1 MNVMLPA
8 GATLKRAPE
17 EAPTIRLPQGA
28 VLKTGGENVQPAP
41 QTVDLAP
48 QPAPPISLPAG
59 ASRLREIG
67 TPSPL
72 TIGGGQVQGQ
82 SSDQSTPFYLGGAST
97 NPQPDDGHDSWMTL
111 GAKVVQNA
119 PDMIQQS
126 VGGLLRGIG
135 EMPLAA
141 PVPGAESWPEFQK
154 EQAVHQ
160 ERVAAPGGLDD
171 LGARIYGD
179 ASTELAANAPNVD
192 PNSLKRYAY
201 DITQGIVQMGPM
213 LAASMATKSPAIG
226 LSMMAGQVGGQEYGQ
241 SRADGRTP
249 AQSAGDAGFYALAET
264 IPETIPLGI
273 LMKPGQ
279 RFLTRT
285 LKSAGAEGVQ
295 EMFTQILQTGYD
307 AGVIGEDMTWGEAI
321 RQVIDAGIVGTGVGG
336 GLAVASH
343 PFAGAG
349 EAAPVEAPLQP
360 EIPLQVQTS
369 PAAQPDAPAGVEP
382 PPFPN
387 EPLQIAPESIAVEP
401 TDDVVLPE
409 GAVLADT
416 IIPAPPVE
424 DVPQIEANTTRPEL
438 SALLDDPRPLAEI
451 KAEHEAAQNWTP
463 TADWQDVPVGAQVGP
478 DIEVRETDAGQQARV
493 APPQGS
499 REAPVALDTPEAV
512 NLGAERTVEPTP
524 AQAKA
529 GNYPKRH
536 LKWNG
541 LDLTI
546 ETEAGQERTGIDPSG
561 KPWSVTMPAPYG
573 YVKRTEGAD
582 GDHIDIYVGPQP
594 ASPSVFI
601 VDQIEPQTKGHD
613 EHKVMLGYPDAKTAM
628 ENYHAAF
635 SDGSGPQRVG
645 AITQMTVQEFK
656 GWLAN
661 ADTTKPLSY
670 EKPVEPEAPAVL
682 PHEARADI
690 NRLVLSTKK
699 PINPAIIAKRLKVD
713 EALVRRHL
721 LNMATSESSPIR
733 AKTTLEGKSTFV
745 RKPKLGPLSLMQ
757 FIASKGGL
765 RDEAGELKAR
775 DLDKKFLPGFGKLV
789 RPNGLSFDDAR
800 ELAEEA
806 GYIRSSQLNSTS
818 SINDFLDALDTE
830 IRGTKVHAAEDIHE
844 VADRESVRVADEM
857 RDRYG
862 DGAKEIKALAKE
874 HGIVLD
880 DDTAL
885 YAAYLV
891 EAERM
896 SEAGAITIA
905 FGETAISY
913 ADNLAMS
920 AQGFGLTDGRE
931 IPFSEYSELD
941 ANEAQNRETVPRDEQ
956 GQEIRDEAPRDE
968 PRAEPV
974 ARQEPAQPSSVP
986 AGIETGAAPESPP
999 VRAEPRPDQ
1008 RNERGAGEEV
1018 TPDKGQPQRT
1028 ASWILKDKTTGEVVM
1043 ETFDRK
1049 KVDALNTDK
1058 YVAVPIQ
1065 EHLASLNAPKAE
1077 PTVEKTEAGQQTVIS
1092 GAEKISDK
1100 SLAERKMAGG
1110 KRAAV
1115 AQKPAD
1121 DGLFDTGARKQGDL
1135 LDAVKAAPE
1144 PNAEST
1150 PVPQQDH
1157 APREDAAPKAAA
1169 SIKSLSDLDAIAS
1182 RVGDGDMTA
1191 DEARALF
1198 DQTVA
1203 AKEALVADLGSK
1215 TKAQLQKYVG
1225 ARYQNERK
1233 DKMVKAAFDELL
1245 STFHVKGGFSWSPF
1259 TETYEDALKRAVGA
1273 QTDADFKAYADRLA
1287 ARKAEVQQTLT
1298 DPQTIPQFET
1308 FIRTRGRAKLTAEQR
1323 ARYDDL
1329 VAEATRAAAER
1340 GKAASATIKKV
1351 ETDATMKMVETKHT
1365 KKGHDLFVVQMSDR
1379 VSPEK
1384 YKELSSASK
1393 KLGGYYS
1400 SYAKDGAV
1408 PGFQFVTKDAAEKFM
1423 ALQEG
1428 DVSRLDEMEA
1438 HDERIKGNVI
1448 ERLRAMA
1455 ERMGET
1461 ADASL
1466 NSDRKVNTDR
1476 RARMAAGAEA
1486 RAEADKAMA
1495 ATMLNLADAIA
1506 DGNVRNL
1513 EGIRS
1518 RQDIETLDSLL
1529 RRARVEWA
1537 REEQKTTG
1545 KRFEELKDTPITPE
1559 MVDKA
1564 SYPWPYAHRETAMT
1578 IATAVENTNGLK
1590 RMAIALKKAAKD
1602 AEKRGDWRVVGGSIG
1617 AREML
1622 KETATGALKNDR
1634 VKWEAKTVLD
1644 GFDDFNRVQ
1653 RMGLTNPASMRAA
1666 LREFLEYRGSA
1677 KKADPLKAAERA
1689 LIGRKIAGYFPTP
1702 KALAERVVDEADIR
1716 AGMSVLEPSAGK
1728 GSIAEAAAEAADEG
1742 SLSVIEPVSDLR
1754 SILELKGF
1762 NIVDRDFL
1770 GHETTYDR
1778 IVMNPPFEDRQDV
1791 AHVRHAYDLLKP
1803 GGRVV
1808 AIMSEGPFFGSDKRA
1823 TEFRDWLDE
1832 VGGVSEQLPEGSFK
1846 DSDRST
1852 GVATRLV
1859 VIDKNRGVAMLK
1871 RSEPAPASPQVD
1883 GPVTET
1889 RSILTSKFADEA
1901 KSIYPAMRERL
1912 DKIGLKKVG
1921 LKLVDK
1927 IEAWVNGQV
1936 SSADGMFDEKLITVA
1951 LERGYTEHILNH
1963 EALHGLRRL
1972 GLFTDAEWSI
1982 LTQKSNAK
1990 WREQYDIDNAYAP
2003 FPEWAKIEEGV
2014 AYAYGEWAT
2023 GNAKFDGRI
2032 VRLFKRIADFF
2043 DALKNALNGKGFT
2056 SAGQIFERIERGEMA
2071 TRAEAKT
2078 GNEKPMFSLTEQPK
2092 TSVERT
2098 DVMQGFIGRGQ
2109 PIDRALRIPFDIFG
2123 GVDTQGRWKPGVA
2136 LFDKASK
2143 IITEAKFD
2151 AKGRFAFANPVMEV
2165 ARRGLVDRY
2174 GLSDE
2179 YVTRDRDRAL
2189 DERAVMM
2196 QGTEVLKTLR
2206 DHAVGPEEAKVL
2218 QAILTGE
2225 AVDDVAMQKL
2235 AEPIRKSI
2243 DLMGQEAVELGLL
2256 SAESFER
2263 NRGAYLHRVYLKNE
2277 ADQDGLTKTLSSMM
2291 GKRRKKII
2299 GEQFKG
2305 RGMFMEVLPVRLM
2318 KDVPEF
2324 AKGEV
2329 GIPPKGEKFRI
2340 LDEYAHQS
2348 EMDVGEGGKPK
2359 PVRRVYWPEG
2369 KAVPAR
2375 YADFTDNG
2383 VWEIRGKKGG
2393 LLVLWR
2399 DFTKP
2404 ERSKMGEIMDA
2415 RYTIT
2420 KTYMLMAHDL
2430 ATGKFYKDIATHPE
2444 WASSEAPNEKW
2455 IDAAEWARTGQRF
2468 IKRDGVEWVKVP
2480 STELAGTGGKLRWG
2494 ALSGKYVREEIWRDI
2509 NELEVLSRPNVWRTL
2524 LSQWKL
2530 NKTARS
2536 PVVHMNNVV
2545 SNFLF
2550 MDMADVRMQDLH
2562 AGVKAFA
2569 EGEGNADYDEAF
2581 ANGAFGG
2588 DAMTQEIRNNILK
2601 PLLDE
2606 MTATAEAVSTDPKS
2620 RIDALGMVAQKIF
2633 GYAKW
2638 ADEKMIDAYR
2648 MEDEIFRMAS
2658 YMRRRSLGDTP
2669 KQAADF
2675 ARQQFIDYDIRA
2687 PWVNMARNS
2696 VLPFISYTYRAA
2708 PLVAKAMA
2716 HHPWKLAKY
2725 AMIAQAVNMLGYML
2739 TGDDDEDRERR
2750 SLRDTEQGSTWVGA
2764 PRMIRM
2770 PFNDQY
2776 GNPTFLDVRR
2786 WIPAGDIF
2794 DTQGNDIPA
2803 WLNLGGPL
2811 LLGAELFLNRSGFT
2825 GDDITNTEINDFW
2838 ERSAD
2843 RGSYLWK
2850 AWMPSAA
2857 WVPYSWYWDKIANAI
2872 YGATD
2877 YSGRPYGIGNSV
2889 ASSIGIKLK
2898 PQDVEDGMSWKA
2910 FEFSKTER
2918 ALKAEAKRISKRHE
2932 RGILSDKEFNQRMM
2946 KIMEK
2951 VEALNEKRKE
2961 TLKP

>member
-97 NPQPDDGHDSWMTL
+97 NPQPDDGHDSWVTL

-213 LAASMATKSPAIG
+213 LAASMATKSPVVG

-249 AQSAGDAGFYALAET
+249 TQSASDAGFYALAET
-264 IPETIPLGI
+264 IPEAIPLGI

-438 SALLDDPRPLAEI
+438 SALLDDPRPLEEI
-451 KAEHEAAQNWTP
+451 KAEREAAQNWTP

-546 ETEAGQERTGIDPSG
+546 ETEAGQERTGISPDG

-594 ASPSVFI
+594 ASPSVFV
-601 VDQIEPQTKGHD
+601 VDQIEPETKGHD

-682 PHEARADI
+682 PPEARADI

-775 DLDKKFLPGFGKLV
+775 DLDKKFLLGFGKLV

-844 VADRESVRVADEM
+844 VADRESVRVAGEM
-857 RDRYG
+857 QDRYG
-862 DGAKEIKALAKE
+862 DGAKEITALANQ
-874 HGIVLD
+874 HGIDLD
-880 DDTAL
+880 DETAL

-891 EAERM
+891 DAERM

-941 ANEAQNRETVPRDEQ
+941 ANEAQNRETVPRDAQ

-968 PRAEPV
+968 PRAAQV

-986 AGIETGAAPESPP
+986 AGIDAGAAPESPP

-1049 KVDALNTDK
+1049 KVDALNTEK
-1058 YVAVPIQ
+1058 YVAVPIH
-1065 EHLASLNAPKAE
+1065 EYLASLNAPKAE
-1077 PTVEKTEAGQQTVIS
+1077 PTVEKTEAGQQTVIA

-1110 KRAAV
+1110 KRASV

-1121 DGLFDTGARKQGDL
+1121 DGLFDTGARKQTDL
-1135 LDAVKAAPE
+1135 LDAVKAAPVKVE
-1144 PNAEST
+1144 AATTEQIGRSFEEAQALKALNRLSKIVNGKVKEANVLSNDEKLSLDPKPFTIPVAANEDLSATAFKYKANMTALADSLTEYPDVAKAVKALIIYVDKHGALGVEDLQFKVLTRALDREVEAARNALKAARDMWIEAPRAPTSFHNQLLQRMIEVGIDDRVSHRLVADIKATANGKTTSARGRYTRGLIEIALHSKNKRWVLDHEIVHALRDLGLFT
-1150 PVPQQDH
+1150 PQEWRTLARTARLDDGRMTSVRKLYAPLNLSEAELVEEAIADMFADWAAGKGIHDANAAGIMGKIRVFFEALARALFKIDIQTASQIFGAVDRGEFGTRAKNIAGEGVSPKLAAAYH
-1157 APREDAAPKAAA
+1157 GEGGNTLLPREDAAPKA
-1169 SIKSLSDLDAIAS
+1169 D
-1182 RVGDGDMTA
+1182 T
-1191 DEARALF
+1191 DE
-1198 DQTVA
+1198 
-1203 AKEALVADLGSK
+1203 GP
-1215 TKAQLQKYVG
+1215 
-1225 ARYQNERK
+1225 
-1233 DKMVKAAFDELL
+1233 M
-1245 STFHVKGGFSWSPF
+1245 
-1259 TETYEDALKRAVGA
+1259 LKRADDSKSSEA
-1273 QTDADFKAYADRLA
+1273 SADNLTIETRTPFSGKFLE
-1287 ARKAEVQQTLT
+1287 KAE
-1298 DPQTIPQFET
+1298 
-1308 FIRTRGRAKLTAEQR
+1308 
-1323 ARYDDL
+1323 
-1329 VAEATRAAAER
+1329 
-1340 GKAASATIKKV
+1340 
-1351 ETDATMKMVETKHT
+1351 
-1365 KKGHDLFVVQMSDR
+1365 
-1379 VSPEK
+1379 
-1384 YKELSSASK
+1384 
-1393 KLGGYYS
+1393 
-1400 SYAKDGAV
+1400 
-1408 PGFQFVTKDAAEKFM
+1408 
-1423 ALQEG
+1423 
-1428 DVSRLDEMEA
+1428 
-1438 HDERIKGNVI
+1438 
-1448 ERLRAMA
+1448 
-1455 ERMGET
+1455 
-1461 ADASL
+1461 SL
-1466 NSDRKVNTDR
+1466 
-1476 RARMAAGAEA
+1476 
-1486 RAEADKAMA
+1486 
-1495 ATMLNLADAIA
+1495 
-1506 DGNVRNL
+1506 
-1513 EGIRS
+1513 
-1518 RQDIETLDSLL
+1518 
-1529 RRARVEWA
+1529 
-1537 REEQKTTG
+1537 
-1545 KRFEELKDTPITPE
+1545 
-1559 MVDKA
+1559 
-1564 SYPWPYAHRETAMT
+1564 YP
-1578 IATAVENTNGLK
+1578 
-1590 RMAIALKKAAKD
+1590 
-1602 AEKRGDWRVVGGSIG
+1602 
-1617 AREML
+1617 
-1622 KETATGALKNDR
+1622 
-1634 VKWEAKTVLD
+1634 
-1644 GFDDFNRVQ
+1644 
-1653 RMGLTNPASMRAA
+1653 SMR
-1666 LREFLEYRGSA
+1666 
-1677 KKADPLKAAERA
+1677 D
-1689 LIGRKIAGYFPTP
+1689 
-1702 KALAERVVDEADIR
+1702 
-1716 AGMSVLEPSAGK
+1716 
-1728 GSIAEAAAEAADEG
+1728 
-1742 SLSVIEPVSDLR
+1742 
-1754 SILELKGF
+1754 
-1762 NIVDRDFL
+1762 
-1770 GHETTYDR
+1770 
-1778 IVMNPPFEDRQDV
+1778 
-1791 AHVRHAYDLLKP
+1791 
-1803 GGRVV
+1803 
-1808 AIMSEGPFFGSDKRA
+1808 
-1823 TEFRDWLDE
+1823 
-1832 VGGVSEQLPEGSFK
+1832 
-1846 DSDRST
+1846 
-1852 GVATRLV
+1852 
-1859 VIDKNRGVAMLK
+1859 
-1871 RSEPAPASPQVD
+1871 
-1883 GPVTET
+1883 
-1889 RSILTSKFADEA
+1889 
-1901 KSIYPAMRERL
+1901 RL
-1912 DKIGLKKVG
+1912 DKIGLGKVG
-1921 LKLVDK
+1921 LKLADT
-1927 IEAWVNGQV
+1927 IETWVNGKAGV
-1936 SSADGMFDEKLITVA
+1936 AEGMFMENVITVA
-1951 LERGYTEHILNH
+1951 LDRNQKIIDTAFNH

-1972 GLFTDAEWSI
+1972 GLFTDAEWNI
-1982 LTQKSNAK
+1982 LTQKSNQT
-1990 WREQYDIDNAYAP
+1990 WRGQYDVATHYAE
-2003 FPEWAKIEEGV
+2003 FPEWVQIEEGI
-2014 AYAYGEWAT
+2014 AQAFGEWASNT
-2023 GNAKFDGRI
+2023 GKFDGRV

-2043 DALKNALNGKGFT
+2043 DALKNALNGLGFT

-2071 TRAEAKT
+2071 TRAEAKA
-2078 GNEKPMFSLTEQPK
+2078 GNGKENAVTRFMVRTPKAANDNEIGAADEKLRTELRKYLDATPESQDFNAALADAAADNAIFARGWQSSGDGDVRLILNEDYDRIAEIKPLKGGGFGLKVIDTHIPDRFASYSEAVAWVLGDEMSSTKPDTPMFSLTEQPK
-2092 TSVERT
+2092 TSVERA

-2174 GLSDE
+2174 GLSAE

-2243 DLMGQEAVELGLL
+2243 DLLGQEAVELGLL

-2305 RGMFMEVLPVRLM
+2305 RGMFLEVLPVRLM
-2318 KDVPEF
+2318 KDLPEF
-2324 AKGEV
+2324 AKGEI

-2369 KAVPAR
+2369 KSVPAR

-2393 LLVLWR
+2393 QLVLWR

-2509 NELEVLSRPNVWRTL
+2509 NELEVLSRPNVWRKL
-2524 LSQWKL
+2524 LTSWKL
-2530 NKTARS
+2530 MKTARS

-2562 AGVKAFA
+2562 AGVRAFA

-2606 MTATAEAVSTDPKS
+2606 MTETTGTVSTDPVS
-2620 RIDALGMVAQKIF
+2620 RMDALGKVAQKIF

-2638 ADEKMIDAYR
+2638 ADGKMIDAYR

-2750 SLRDTEQGSTWVGA
+2750 SLRDTEQGYTWVGA

-2794 DTQGNDIPA
+2794 DTQGNDMPA

-2825 GDDITNTEINDFW
+2825 GQDITNTEINDFW

-2918 ALKAEAKRISKRHE
+2918 ALKDEARRISKRHE
-2932 RGILSDKEFNQRMM
+2932 RGILSDKEFNQQMM

-2951 VEALNEKRKE
+2951 VETLNEKRKE

>member
-82 SSDQSTPFYLGGAST
+82 PSDQTTPFYLGGAST
-97 NPQPDDGHDSWMTL
+97 NPQPDDGHDSWTTI
-111 GAKVVQNA
+111 ASKVVQNA
-119 PDMIQQS
+119 PDMLKQS
-126 VGGLLRGIG
+126 VGGFLRGVG

-141 PVPGAESWPEFQK
+141 PVPGAENWPEFQK

-171 LGARIYGD
+171 LGARIYSD

-249 AQSAGDAGFYALAET
+249 TQSASDAGFYALAET
-264 IPETIPLGI
+264 IPEAIPLGI

-343 PFAGAG
+343 PFAGT
-349 EAAPVEAPLQP
+349 EEPAPVEPPPLP
-360 EIPLQVQTS
+360 NSVPPMD
-369 PAAQPDAPAGVEP
+369 PASVEP

-387 EPLQIAPESIAVEP
+387 APLSVAPEAVTIEP
-401 TDDVVLPE
+401 MDDVVLPE

-438 SALLDDPRPLAEI
+438 SALLDDPRPLEEI
-451 KAEHEAAQNWTP
+451 KAEREAAQNWTP

-478 DIEVRETDAGQQARV
+478 DLEVRETDAGQQARV

-594 ASPSVFI
+594 ASPSVFV

-635 SDGSGPQRVG
+635 SDGSGPHRVG

-682 PHEARADI
+682 PPEARTDI

-699 PINPAIIAKRLKVD
+699 PINPIAIAKRLKVD

-721 LNMATSESSPIR
+721 LSMATSESSPIR

-789 RPNGLSFDDAR
+789 RPKGLSFDDAR

-874 HGIVLD
+874 HGVVLD
-880 DDTAL
+880 DETAL

-891 EAERM
+891 EAEGM
-896 SEAGAITIA
+896 SEAGAIKIA
-905 FGETAISY
+905 HHETAISY

-931 IPFSEYSELD
+931 IPFSEYTFEEVK
-941 ANEAQNRETVPRDEQ
+941 EAKSRETVPRDAQ
-956 GQEIRDEAPRDE
+956 GQEIRDEAPSDE

-974 ARQEPAQPSSVP
+974 ARQEPPQPSSVP
-986 AGIETGAAPESPP
+986 AGIDAGAAPESPP

-1008 RNERGAGEEV
+1008 RNERGASEEV
-1018 TPDKGQPQRT
+1018 T
-1028 ASWILKDKTTGEVVM
+1028 
-1043 ETFDRK
+1043 
-1049 KVDALNTDK
+1049 
-1058 YVAVPIQ
+1058 
-1065 EHLASLNAPKAE
+1065 
-1077 PTVEKTEAGQQTVIS
+1077 PTVEKTDAGQQTVIS

-1121 DGLFDTGARKQGDL
+1121 DGLFDTSARKQTDL
-1135 LDAVKAAPE
+1135 LDAVKAAPVKVE
-1144 PNAEST
+1144 AATTEQIGRSFEEAQALKALNRLSKIVNGKVKEANVLSNDEKLSLDPKPFTIPVAANEDLSATAFKYKANMTALADSLTEYPDVAKAVKALIIYVDKHGALGVEDLQFKVLTRALDREVEAARNALKAARDMWIEAPRAPTSFHNQLLQRMIEVGIDDRVSHRLVADIKATANGKTTSARGRYTRGLIEIALHSKNKRWVLDHEIVHALRDLGLFT
-1150 PVPQQDH
+1150 PQEWRTLARTARLDDGRMTSVRKLYAPLNLSEAELVEEAIADMFADWAAGKGIHDANAAGIMGKIRVFFEALARALFKIDIQTASQIFGAVDRGEFGTRAKNIAGEGVSPKLAAAYH
-1157 APREDAAPKAAA
+1157 GEGGNTLLPREDAAPKA
-1169 SIKSLSDLDAIAS
+1169 D
-1182 RVGDGDMTA
+1182 T
-1191 DEARALF
+1191 DE
-1198 DQTVA
+1198 
-1203 AKEALVADLGSK
+1203 GP
-1215 TKAQLQKYVG
+1215 
-1225 ARYQNERK
+1225 
-1233 DKMVKAAFDELL
+1233 M
-1245 STFHVKGGFSWSPF
+1245 
-1259 TETYEDALKRAVGA
+1259 LKRADDSKPSEA
-1273 QTDADFKAYADRLA
+1273 SADNLTIETRTPFSGKFLE
-1287 ARKAEVQQTLT
+1287 KAE
-1298 DPQTIPQFET
+1298 
-1308 FIRTRGRAKLTAEQR
+1308 
-1323 ARYDDL
+1323 
-1329 VAEATRAAAER
+1329 
-1340 GKAASATIKKV
+1340 
-1351 ETDATMKMVETKHT
+1351 
-1365 KKGHDLFVVQMSDR
+1365 
-1379 VSPEK
+1379 
-1384 YKELSSASK
+1384 
-1393 KLGGYYS
+1393 
-1400 SYAKDGAV
+1400 
-1408 PGFQFVTKDAAEKFM
+1408 
-1423 ALQEG
+1423 
-1428 DVSRLDEMEA
+1428 
-1438 HDERIKGNVI
+1438 
-1448 ERLRAMA
+1448 
-1455 ERMGET
+1455 
-1461 ADASL
+1461 SL
-1466 NSDRKVNTDR
+1466 
-1476 RARMAAGAEA
+1476 
-1486 RAEADKAMA
+1486 
-1495 ATMLNLADAIA
+1495 
-1506 DGNVRNL
+1506 
-1513 EGIRS
+1513 
-1518 RQDIETLDSLL
+1518 
-1529 RRARVEWA
+1529 
-1537 REEQKTTG
+1537 
-1545 KRFEELKDTPITPE
+1545 
-1559 MVDKA
+1559 
-1564 SYPWPYAHRETAMT
+1564 YP
-1578 IATAVENTNGLK
+1578 
-1590 RMAIALKKAAKD
+1590 
-1602 AEKRGDWRVVGGSIG
+1602 
-1617 AREML
+1617 
-1622 KETATGALKNDR
+1622 
-1634 VKWEAKTVLD
+1634 
-1644 GFDDFNRVQ
+1644 
-1653 RMGLTNPASMRAA
+1653 SMR
-1666 LREFLEYRGSA
+1666 
-1677 KKADPLKAAERA
+1677 D
-1689 LIGRKIAGYFPTP
+1689 
-1702 KALAERVVDEADIR
+1702 
-1716 AGMSVLEPSAGK
+1716 
-1728 GSIAEAAAEAADEG
+1728 
-1742 SLSVIEPVSDLR
+1742 
-1754 SILELKGF
+1754 
-1762 NIVDRDFL
+1762 
-1770 GHETTYDR
+1770 
-1778 IVMNPPFEDRQDV
+1778 
-1791 AHVRHAYDLLKP
+1791 
-1803 GGRVV
+1803 
-1808 AIMSEGPFFGSDKRA
+1808 
-1823 TEFRDWLDE
+1823 
-1832 VGGVSEQLPEGSFK
+1832 
-1846 DSDRST
+1846 
-1852 GVATRLV
+1852 
-1859 VIDKNRGVAMLK
+1859 
-1871 RSEPAPASPQVD
+1871 
-1883 GPVTET
+1883 
-1889 RSILTSKFADEA
+1889 
-1901 KSIYPAMRERL
+1901 RL
-1912 DKIGLKKVG
+1912 DKIGLGKVG
-1921 LKLVDK
+1921 LKLADT
-1927 IEAWVNGQV
+1927 IETWVNGKAGV
-1936 SSADGMFDEKLITVA
+1936 AEGMFMENVITVA
-1951 LERGYTEHILNH
+1951 LDRNQKIIDTAFNH

-1972 GLFTDAEWSI
+1972 GLFTDAEWNI
-1982 LTQKSNAK
+1982 LTQKSNQT
-1990 WREQYDIDNAYAP
+1990 WRGQYDIATHYAE
-2003 FPEWAKIEEGV
+2003 FPEWVQIEEGI
-2014 AYAYGEWAT
+2014 AQAFGEWASNT
-2023 GNAKFDGRI
+2023 GKFDGRV

-2056 SAGQIFERIERGEMA
+2056 SAGEIFERIERGEMA

-2243 DLMGQEAVELGLL
+2243 DLLGQEAVELGLL

-2305 RGMFMEVLPVRLM
+2305 RGMFLEVSQHAITNDFAEVERQRTDDSVLKKLEVRLRNLTKRREVALGRQAERTNEM
-2318 KDVPEF
+2318 QKQFDRRNKTGEASKALKRAGGAEVVRKPNSFQRGQAREQGATLNRLRDRNNQASRVISALEAQIDEINTKVAALEKRRVHANAF
-2324 AKGEV
+2324 MPRKGLKYTVLDKIEV
-2329 GIPPKGEKFRI
+2329 KNGEDK
-2340 LDEYAHQS
+2340 
-2348 EMDVGEGGKPK
+2348 V
-2359 PVRRVYWPEG
+2359 VRRVY
-2369 KAVPAR
+2369 VPLDQSVPDKYKDYVSR
-2375 YADFTDNG
+2375 G
-2383 VWEIRGKKGG
+2383 EWEVRGAKGNFS
-2393 LLVLWR
+2393 VLWR

-2509 NELEVLSRPNVWRTL
+2509 NELEVLSRPNVWRKL
-2524 LSQWKL
+2524 LSSWKL
-2530 NKTARS
+2530 MKTARS

-2620 RIDALGMVAQKIF
+2620 RIDALGKVAQKIF

-2843 RGSYLWK
+2843 RADYLWK

-2857 WVPYSWYWDKIANAI
+2857 WVPNSWYWEKVGNALK
-2872 YGATD
+2872 GATD
-2877 YSGRPYGIGNSV
+2877 YSGRPYGLGNAL

-2951 VEALNEKRKE
+2951 VETLNEKRKE